1 MEASD
6 TALIEKADNFV
17 KESLIDMI
25 LDPQENFDKAWKSM
39 QKTLRDMGVEKVEQ
53 NVTHLIQTK
62 KELWNLP

>member
-1 MEASD
+1 
-6 TALIEKADNFV
+6 
-17 KESLIDMI
+17 MI
-25 LDPQENFDKAWKSM
+25 LGPQENFDKAWKSM